1 MDLLTQLI
9 RLVDRLVQ
17 LVRVQTAL
25 FPYPLTDILPVNI
38 TATSGPNGNIDWIN
52 CGIADGGWKP
62 PFVRISDIVT
72 VELSSVLEDSA
83 SPFQA
88 CTPYVSTFEKYGEQ
102 FKGEL
107 YLFRFNDLSCLFI

>member
-1 MDLLTQLI
+1 MDSLTQRI
-9 RLVDRLVQ
+9 RLVDRPVR
-17 LVRVQTAL
+17 LVRAKTTLFSCPQTDVGL
-25 FPYPLTDILPVNI
+25 VNI

-62 PFVRISDIVT
+62 PFVQIADIVT